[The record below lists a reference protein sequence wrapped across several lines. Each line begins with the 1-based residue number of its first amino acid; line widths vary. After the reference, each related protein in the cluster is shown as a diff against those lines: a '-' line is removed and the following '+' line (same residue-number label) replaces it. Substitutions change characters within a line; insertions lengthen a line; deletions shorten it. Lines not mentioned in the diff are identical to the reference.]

1 VLRNDRKKSNSR
13 MKPSVKFRLLTPTW
27 NQVLRLATLNP
38 ILRRRRRIRRR
49 RRRRRKKKDDDDKPQ
64 QKSKHRL

>member
-1 VLRNDRKKSNSR
+1 

-27 NQVLRLATLNP
+27 NQVLRLAMLNP
-38 ILRRRRRIRRR
+38 ILRRRRRIR